1 MSHLSSPPDRAEPM
15 PYFPIFLDLRG
26 RVVLLAGGGEAAA
39 SKARLLIRAGAE
51 ILLVTDTLSPEM
63 ADLVESGA
71 IFRIEQQFRPG
82 LLNGTT
88 LAFDG
93 AGDPDLTDRLRTAA
107 FSRNVPVNV
116 IDVPDQCDFTVPAIL
131 DRSPIIVAI
140 STGGGAPALA
150 RNIRQRLE
158 LAIPASY
165 AGIARAATH
174 CRKRVRSA
182 LDGFRDRQRFWDA
195 LFTDDRLMGLPEAAA
210 IEAIETALTERDN
223 GTSAGSVT
231 LVGAG
236 PGDPGL
242 LTVKAVQAIAAAD
255 VVLHDALVPDAILA
269 LARRETRLIS
279 VGKRAGC
286 RSVPQEFANR
296 LMVSEAKRGLRV
308 VRLKGGDPFIFGRA
322 GEEADF
328 LREQGVAVEIV
339 PGITAAMGAA
349 AQLGIPLTHRGVA
362 RSLRIV
368 TAHCRTEAETD
379 LIDWRSLADAD
390 TTLALYMGRDRLPAI
405 VGDLITA
412 GLPADTPAA
421 LVADATRP
429 TMQVRYG
436 ALAALPDLTAAAD
449 NKAPSLILVGKAV
462 ALAPGWSME
471 RPMPWGTEFTG
482 SDRDPFAK
490 ARRAGTAHGS

>member
-1 MSHLSSPPDRAEPM
+1 MSHLSPLPDRAEPM

-26 RVVLLAGGGEAAA
+26 RVVLLVGGGEAAA
-39 SKARLLIRAGAE
+39 SKARLLIRAGAD
-51 ILLVTDTLSPEM
+51 ILLVAENLSPEM
-63 ADLVESGA
+63 AELVDQGA
-71 IFRIEQQFRPG
+71 ISRIEQQFRPG
-82 LLNGTT
+82 LLDGAT

-93 AGDPDLTDRLRTAA
+93 AGDAELTDRLRAAA

-131 DRSPIIVAI
+131 DRSPIIIAI

-165 AGIARAATH
+165 AGIARAAAR
-174 CRKRVRSA
+174 CRQQVRAA
-182 LDGFRDRQRFWDA
+182 LAGFRDRQRFWDA

-210 IEAIETALTERDN
+210 IEAIEAALTTPRNEPP
-223 GTSAGSVT
+223 AGSVT

-255 VVLHDALVPDAILA
+255 VILHDALVPDAILA

-286 RSVPQEFANR
+286 RSVPQEFTNR
-296 LMVSEAKRGLRV
+296 LMASEAKRGLRV

-328 LREQGVAVEIV
+328 LRDQGVMLEII

-368 TAHCRTEAETD
+368 TAHCRTEAETE

-405 VGDLITA
+405 VGDLIAA

-436 ALAALPDLTAAAD
+436 ALAGLPDRAAAGD

-462 ALAPGWSME
+462 ALAPGWSKK
-471 RPMPWGTEFTG
+471 RPMPWDGELTG
-482 SDRDPFAK
+482 SDRDPSAEVLRADT
-490 ARRAGTAHGS
+490 ARGW

>member
-1 MSHLSSPPDRAEPM
+1 MSHLSPLPDRAEPM
-15 PYFPIFLDLRG
+15 AYFPIFLDLRG

-39 SKARLLIRAGAE
+39 SKARLLIRAGAD
-51 ILLVTDTLSPEM
+51 ILLVAQDLSPEM
-63 ADLVESGA
+63 AELVDQGA
-71 IFRIEQQFRPG
+71 ISRIEPQFRPS
-82 LLNGTT
+82 LLDGAT

-93 AGDPDLTDRLRTAA
+93 AGDPDLTDRLRAAA

-182 LDGFRDRQRFWDA
+182 LNGFRDRQRFWDA

-210 IEAIETALTERDN
+210 IEAIEAALTKPRN
-223 GTSAGSVT
+223 GPPAGSVA

-242 LTVKAVQAIAAAD
+242 LTVKAVRAIAAAD
-255 VVLHDALVPDAILA
+255 VILHDALVPDAILA

-286 RSVPQEFANR
+286 RSVPQEFTNR
-296 LMVSEAKRGLRV
+296 LMASEAKRGLRV

-379 LIDWRSLADAD
+379 LIDWRSLADPS
-390 TTLALYMGRDRLPAI
+390 TTLALYMGRDRLTIIAEN
-405 VGDLITA
+405 LIRS
-412 GLPADTPAA
+412 GLPANTPAA
-421 LVADATRP
+421 LVANATRP
-429 TMQVRYG
+429 DMAVRFAPLATLANSTTLTDG
-436 ALAALPDLTAAAD
+436 A
-449 NKAPSLILVGKAV
+449 APSLILIGNAI
-462 ALAPGWSME
+462 AEAPGWSASE
-471 RPMPWGTEFTG
+471 I
-482 SDRDPFAK
+482 
-490 ARRAGTAHGS
+490 TAPVYADFPHRILK